1 MSGPESESM
10 ADQRLLNVQG
20 LTKYFDITKG
30 FLKRVAGQ
38 VRAVDDVNLYLNA
51 GETLAIVGESGSGK
65 TTLGRMIVR
74 AIEPTRG
81 QVLLQMNGAGWTD
94 LIKLRGEELRM
105 ARRHFHMIFQDP
117 YSSLD
122 PRMTVLDIVK
132 EPLLYNKIAKG
143 DEAKAKVV
151 ETLKLV
157 GLDDKQMGHYPHAFS
172 GGQRQRIGIARSL
185 VCRPKLIVCDES
197 VSALDVSVQAQI
209 LRLLEGLRERRGLSF
224 LFVSHDLGVVRHSC
238 DRLCVMYLGRIV
250 EEGPTKQVLDQPMH
264 PYTRLLRDSS
274 PVPDPRARAVL
285 TRLTGEMPSP
295 AALPSGCPF
304 HPRCD
309 RRSALCSTVLPDLTE
324 RNSDHAVA
332 CHHPDIQT
340 AGPLQTSAVYS
351 QAERALRSGETW
363 A

>member
-1 MSGPESESM
+1 M

-81 QVLLQMNGAGWTD
+81 EVLLQMNGAGWTD

-143 DEAKAKVV
+143 NEAKARVV

-209 LRLLEGLRERRGLSF
+209 LNLLKDLQAQFGLSYIF
-224 LFVSHDLGVVRHSC
+224 IAHDIAVVEFIAHRVS
-238 DRLCVMYLGRIV
+238 VMYVGKMV
-250 EEGPTKQVLDQPMH
+250 ELAATSELFANPRH
-264 PYTRLLRDSS
+264 PYTEALLSA
-274 PVPDPRARAVL
+274 VPIPEPNRSRSRIIL
-285 TRLTGEMPSP
+285 EGEVANP
-295 AALPSGCPF
+295 AHPPSGCYF
-304 HPRCD
+304 HPRC
-309 RRSALCSTVLPDLTE
+309 RYATTQCEHEAPQWRELSPQ
-324 RNSDHAVA
+324 HFVA
-332 CHHPDIQT
+332 CHHADQLT
-340 AGPLQTSAVYS
+340 LKGMV
-351 QAERALRSGETW
+351 
-363 A
+363 